1 MSSAPIT
8 SAPIT
13 SAPITSAPIVAV
25 PPSIVLLDAGGD
37 ARLLREVCAGAEEEG
52 VPVDVETADGPESV
66 GELTSGAA
74 TGLAYLAAGRSRL
87 QVGIGL
93 DRAGGVAV
101 HHSTLPEH
109 APALTVASGA
119 GRTGWRRAGRVAA
132 RIVKRLPL
140 A

>member
-1 MSSAPIT
+1 VSAGEIAAVPI
-8 SAPIT
+8 A
-13 SAPITSAPIVAV
+13 AV
-25 PPSIVLLDAGGD
+25 PPSIVVLDAGSD

-52 VPVDVETADGPESV
+52 VPVEVETADSALSV
-66 GELTSGAA
+66 CTSSGGLTAGAA

-101 HHSTLPEH
+101 HHSSLPEF
-109 APALTVASGA
+109 APALTAA
-119 GRTGWRRAGRVAA
+119 GDAGPADWRRAGRVAA

-140 A
+140 T

>member
-1 MSSAPIT
+1 MSPAPINP
-8 SAPIT
+8 APIA
-13 SAPITSAPIVAV
+13 SV

-52 VPVDVETADGPESV
+52 VPVDVETAAGTESV
-66 GELTSGAA
+66 GDLTSGAA

-93 DRAGGVAV
+93 DRAGEVAV

-109 APALTVASGA
+109 APALTVAGDA
-119 GRTGWRRAGRVAA
+119 GPADQRRAGRVAA